1 MKRNVKRIDVNS
13 LKCCVGLRIA
23 SVCQGNK
30 HNGMNHNKKSQQQSF
45 LGALVKVNK
54 CRNKIKKMFT
64 YYIEVVLSSCCIS
77 VSRFLFLIFM
87 FSFCSLCISFILVKD
102 DHCICERVKM

>member
-54 CRNKIKKMFT
+54 CRNKIKKNV
-64 YYIEVVLSSCCIS
+64 YILHRSCFKQLLYFGFPFFIS
-77 VSRFLFLIFM
+77 YIYV
-87 FSFCSLCISFILVKD
+87 FIL
-102 DHCICERVKM
+102 